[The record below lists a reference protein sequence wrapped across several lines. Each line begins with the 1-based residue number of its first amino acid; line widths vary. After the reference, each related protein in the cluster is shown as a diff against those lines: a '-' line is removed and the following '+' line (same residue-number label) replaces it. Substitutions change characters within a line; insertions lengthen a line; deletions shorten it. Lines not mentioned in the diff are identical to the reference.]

1 MLVMI
6 TILTAI
12 TTTIAVYAGE
22 GDDDN
27 GDGNKQK
34 AEDDSAAALAD
45 CDDNEVERAG
55 FDCLG
60 IAANHVEIETAEEEP
75 PEESATLFVCKEVE
89 GNQELTP
96 FDFQFSATGPGVDIQ
111 FPGVP
116 ENERGNDC
124 PPGSQRPGEV
134 APGEYVIREL
144 KNSQVPT
151 PDSIEVEGDCT
162 QIDPPDDQTLAAAT
176 VEIQEGDLGETLI
189 CTFTNIYEGGD
200 S

>member
-6 TILTAI
+6 TISTAI
-12 TTTIAVYAGE
+12 TTTIAAVYAG
-22 GDDDN
+22 GDDDNNN

-34 AEDDSAAALAD
+34 AEDDSAAAIAD
-45 CDDNEVERAG
+45 CDDNDVERAG

-96 FDFQFSATGPGVDIQ
+96 FDFEFSATGPGVDIQ

-116 ENERGNDC
+116 ANEMGNGC
-124 PPGSQRPGEV
+124 PPGSTRPGEV

-162 QIDPPDDQTLAAAT
+162 QIDPDEQSEAAAT

-189 CTFTNIYEGGD
+189 CTFINIYEDD